1 MNAERLSELAEGEGE
16 TGRLDNEEVRKGTAL
31 RGRRWRSRTKTERG
45 RRRAEGGCFRAR
57 RQKHEWRK
65 TSKPPVLV
73 LMSTEGL
80 TLY

>member
-31 RGRRWRSRTKTERG
+31 RGRRWRRRTKTERG
-45 RRRAEGGCFRAR
+45 RRKRGGCFRAR

-73 LMSTEGL
+73 LMRTEGL
-80 TLY
+80 TLD